1 MAKKIL
7 AMLLAVVMLVG
18 MLAGCNP
25 QKPVETQPKET
36 QGGSKETQPKETEP
50 PVVEFSYPMEGKK
63 LTHALSIRGQ
73 QEAAGLNNMG
83 ESKFAKLVAEKTGV
97 EVEYIQ
103 GRDADNW
110 ISLMLAEGDYPDVME
125 AWWTNVYPG
134 GIQAMGTDE
143 VIIPLNDVIDQ
154 YMPNFKAWLDA
165 NPELAAQLY
174 NSEGV
179 IYGIPCVYESTD
191 TLNTTG
197 LIIRQ
202 DWLKELGLSVPT
214 TIDEWYTVLKA
225 FKEQKGVIPFCNITK
240 YFLQDGFMK
249 AYVPAQNY
257 CIDPNTG
264 KITYGQYTD
273 AYKEFLTTMNQWYEE
288 GLIDPDIAALDYATV
303 NVKRNN
309 SEIGAL
315 YGWNSSIENMTV
327 EADVLVAAPT
337 PMKSAG
343 ALNFHASTAQV
354 TKYHAVISTNCEDVE
369 AAARYLDWFWSEE
382 GKLASNFGIEGESY
396 VMVDGSP
403 EFTDL
408 VLKNPDGLDKKAV
421 MGDYIIQYS
430 AAVGMIMDAYTLSQS
445 KRPTTRESYGIWGSS
460 GSSDYNLP
468 ADVKLTEEEA
478 ARVAEIEAELKT
490 HISEYCTK
498 FLIGT
503 ADIETEWADYIKLC
517 EQFGIKEVIEIYQ
530 AAYDRY
536 LAG

>member
-7 AMLLAVVMLVG
+7 AMLLAIVMLVG
-18 MLAGCNP
+18 MLAACNTD
-25 QKPVETQPKET
+25 KPVETQPKET
-36 QGGSKETQPKETEP
+36 KPAQTQPGQKETEP
-50 PVVEFSYPMEGKK
+50 PVVEFSYPMDGRK

-83 ESKFAKLVAEKTGV
+83 ESKFAKFVQEQVGV

-110 ISLMLAEGDYPDVME
+110 ISLLLAEGNYPDVME

-154 YMPNFKAWLDA
+154 YMPNFKAWMEA
-165 NPELAAQLY
+165 NPDLAAQLS

-179 IYGIPCVYESTD
+179 IYGIPFVYESTD
-191 TLNTTG
+191 VLNTTG
-197 LIIRQ
+197 MIIRQ
-202 DWLKELGLSVPT
+202 DWLKELGLNVPT
-214 TIDEWYTVLKA
+214 TIDEWHTVLTA
-225 FKEQKGVIPFCNITK
+225 FKEQKNVIPLCNITN
-240 YFLQDGFMK
+240 YFLKNGLTD
-249 AYVPAQNY
+249 AYVPAAAY
-257 CIDPNTG
+257 CIDPETG
-264 KITYGQYTD
+264 KIMYGQASD

-327 EADVLVAAPT
+327 EEDVLVAVPT
-337 PMKSAG
+337 PVKAPG
-343 ALNFHASTAQV
+343 ALNFHKGAAQV
-354 TKYHAVISTNCEDVE
+354 ANYHAVISTDCEDVE

-396 VMVDGSP
+396 TMVNGSP

-421 MGDYIIQYS
+421 MGDYIIMYS
-430 AAVGMIMDAYTLSQS
+430 AAVGMQMDAYTLSQS
-445 KRPTTRESYGIWGSS
+445 KRQTTRDSYAIWGSS
-460 GSSDYNLP
+460 GTGDYHLP
-468 ADVKLTEEEA
+468 AGVKLTEEES

-490 HISEYCTK
+490 HISESCTK

-503 ADIETEWADYIKLC
+503 ADIETGWADYIKTC
-517 EQFGIKEVIEIYQ
+517 EQFGINEAVAIYQ

>member
-1 MAKKIL
+1 MTKKIL
-7 AMLLAVVMLVG
+7 AMLLAIVMLVG
-18 MLAGCNP
+18 MLAGCNTE
-25 QKPVETQPKET
+25 KPVETQPKET
-36 QGGSKETQPKETEP
+36 KPAQTQPGQKETEP

-110 ISLMLAEGDYPDVME
+110 ISLLLAEGDYPDVME

-154 YMPNFKAWLDA
+154 YMPNFKAWIDA
-165 NPELAAQLY
+165 NPDLAAQLY

-214 TIDEWYTVLKA
+214 TIDEWHTALTA

-257 CIDPNTG
+257 CLDPATG
-264 KITYGQYTD
+264 KVTYGQYTD
-273 AYKEFLTTMNQWYEE
+273 A
-288 GLIDPDIAALDYATV
+288 
-303 NVKRNN
+303 
-309 SEIGAL
+309 
-315 YGWNSSIENMTV
+315 
-327 EADVLVAAPT
+327 
-337 PMKSAG
+337 
-343 ALNFHASTAQV
+343 
-354 TKYHAVISTNCEDVE
+354 
-369 AAARYLDWFWSEE
+369 
-382 GKLASNFGIEGESY
+382 
-396 VMVDGSP
+396 
-403 EFTDL
+403 
-408 VLKNPDGLDKKAV
+408 
-421 MGDYIIQYS
+421 
-430 AAVGMIMDAYTLSQS
+430 
-445 KRPTTRESYGIWGSS
+445 
-460 GSSDYNLP
+460 
-468 ADVKLTEEEA
+468 
-478 ARVAEIEAELKT
+478 
-490 HISEYCTK
+490 
-498 FLIGT
+498 
-503 ADIETEWADYIKLC
+503 
-517 EQFGIKEVIEIYQ
+517 
-530 AAYDRY
+530 
-536 LAG
+536 